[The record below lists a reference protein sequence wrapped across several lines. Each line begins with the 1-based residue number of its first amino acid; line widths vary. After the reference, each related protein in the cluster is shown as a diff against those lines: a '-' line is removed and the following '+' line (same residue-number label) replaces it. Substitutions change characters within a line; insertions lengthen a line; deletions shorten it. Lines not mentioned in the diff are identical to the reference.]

1 MSTSPKQNKDFI
13 YYKALVFAC
22 LFVIGSSSE
31 SNPKFTLTKD
41 RLLGEVPSVSIEFPD
56 GSTDTLVLRKYY
68 SNNQDRMAEVE
79 RCNFIGHLAVVSINL
94 FINYR
99 ISANSFH
106 GNYSFLNLALCT
118 VTFGDST

>member
-1 MSTSPKQNKDFI
+1 M
-13 YYKALVFAC
+13 VFAF
-22 LFVIGSSSE
+22 LFGIGSSSE

-79 RCNFIGHLAVVSINL
+79 RCNFIGHLAVVSIDQKYSRL
-94 FINYR
+94 RCLLPVKGLVICFYLGR
-99 ISANSFH
+99 SGST
-106 GNYSFLNLALCT
+106 NYSVQTKYNI
-118 VTFGDST
+118 

>member
-1 MSTSPKQNKDFI
+1 M
-13 YYKALVFAC
+13 VFAF
-22 LFVIGSSSE
+22 LFAIGSSSE

-79 RCNFIGHLAVVSINL
+79 RCNFIGHLAVVSIKL
-94 FINYR
+94 FINYMENFQPHKLR
-99 ISANSFH
+99 
-106 GNYSFLNLALCT
+106 GKW
-118 VTFGDST
+118 

>member
-1 MSTSPKQNKDFI
+1 MTT
-13 YYKALVFAC
+13 YYQALVFAF
-22 LFVIGSSSE
+22 LVAIGSSSE

-79 RCNFIGHLAVVSINL
+79 RCNFIGHLAVVSIKL

-99 ISANSFH
+99 ISVNSFR
-106 GNYSFLNLALCT
+106 GNYSFLNL
-118 VTFGDST
+118 S